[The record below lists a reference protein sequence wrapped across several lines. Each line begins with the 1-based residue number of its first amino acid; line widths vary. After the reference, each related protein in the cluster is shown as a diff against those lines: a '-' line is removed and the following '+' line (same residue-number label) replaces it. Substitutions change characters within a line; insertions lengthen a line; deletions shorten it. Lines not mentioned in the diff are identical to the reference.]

1 MPEINEC
8 SPIVIFPMEVECSV
22 INPTTYNG
30 TNGSATLTI
39 NGGSSPYTII
49 WDIGNNTRTITNLPA
64 GSYSATIVDY
74 YGDYTARTTCV
85 LVNPTQ
91 PTPTPPEP
99 TPTPP
104 PPTYNF
110 CMTIIAYSPTYTN
123 TTTRIHFN
131 QIGTDIWKSDDNVY
145 TLSSDTINSRW
156 VVTPSPVPSGQV
168 INQNLNNPPLTGWQV
183 LGGYGG
189 NPTVEVKE
197 GECVT
202 NAITSFGYTV
212 NEPSCVCD
220 AAVTI
225 GQIVGGTSPYQFSKD
240 NGITYQTTPLFNNL
254 CGNQTL
260 TLVVKDANGLIS
272 SPQTVIT
279 NSQTSPVIY
288 NLELHNDPSSSNSF
302 YIDVTPPLP
311 PGDSITFG
319 LVNTTRFGQTPNTNV
334 ATWSWS
340 INLLVNG
347 ILIPPQSTTTNFT
360 EIYSCGGV
368 PQTQYNQQTDRYW
381 GNITINN
388 TTTGIGGS
396 WSSTVNLIDSSACAD
411 YGTVWG
417 LAIDTKSLT
426 PNIACGSVNV
436 IQPTNRTG
444 RRIFEGESI

>member
-91 PTPTPPEP
+91 PTSTPPEP

-104 PPTYNF
+104 PTYNF
-110 CMTIIAYSPTYTN
+110 CMTIMAYNQTYTN
-123 TTTRIHFN
+123 TTTQIHFN
-131 QIGTDIWKSDDNVY
+131 QIGSDIWKSDDNVY
-145 TLSSDTINSRW
+145 TLSFDTINSRW

-202 NAITSFGYTV
+202 NAITSFKYNV
-212 NEPSCVCD
+212 NQPSCICD
-220 AAVTI
+220 GAVVI
-225 GQIVGGTSPYQFSKD
+225 GEIVGGTSPYQFSKD

-260 TLVVKDANGLIS
+260 TLVVKDFNGLIS
-272 SPQTVIT
+272 APQTVT
-279 NSQTSPVIY
+279 TGSQIGGVTYVLNLHY
-288 NLELHNDPSSSNSF
+288 NPNINQTF

-311 PGDSITFG
+311 AGASINFN
-319 LVNTTRFGQTPNTNV
+319 LINNTILTQSPNTNV
-334 ATWSWS
+334 ASW
-340 INLLVNG
+340 IFDMNLLVDSV
-347 ILIPPQSTTTNFT
+347 IITPSVSTTNLPSVTENFCGPT
-360 EIYSCGGV
+360 QWRYATKSGRTWSNIEI
-368 PQTQYNQQTDRYW
+368 T
-381 GNITINN
+381 NN
-388 TTTGIGGS
+388 TTSINGAWTEILTYIGTGS
-396 WSSTVNLIDSSACAD
+396 CDR
-411 YGTVWG
+411 YGTSWELYIDPFNFTTSG
-417 LAIDTKSLT
+417 LDCDTVVVNN
-426 PNIACGSVNV
+426 PYYDNVGGNIN
-436 IQPTNRTG
+436 N
-444 RRIFEGESI
+444 